1 VEPSSDALDALEIGA
16 NWLAASSEAPGSA
29 ASAIPA
35 SDSDLVRGRV
45 LFGLGYLPHGVRFG
59 GGPASDAA
67 LAALLRDADAN
78 MAGTER
84 WSPGSGP
91 EASDWLFEFLV
102 EALRFEG
109 EPQEWLLDLP
119 ARGET
124 TLASRIIQARLQIL
138 GAQERAA
145 GRAWDADDEAALL
158 SIGHWL
164 RPPRLAGPQD
174 GAAPVPLDRNKEL
187 RELVEITGSADE
199 IVRRL
204 LARDPSGFLICAAPR
219 NQPPGYARLRGTL
232 PDGRFAEA
240 PDLAT
245 WLFGEGKP
253 RQPPL
258 FETAFDAAPNQQ
270 AQDNG
275 NRLALRLLQVRLQG
289 LGFYGRLIDGIFGD
303 ASWAAL
309 RDAMRG
315 DDWADAGS
323 AADEAFGECL
333 RILPHGTWAALSLR
347 LVWARLERFDAP
359 AGAGTLADVL
369 AEAPPSAVEAN
380 ARRLVAAEAQFT
392 RKSPARDEPD
402 VGVFRP
408 LRRVFRAAVTAIG
421 RVFAAVGELVETMFQ
436 PLADLL
442 AAFRR
447 IADRL
452 RHWLREATRPLRRF
466 VFLRPVGDAQVLSRF
481 SVDRDLLVFG
491 SELATP
497 QALAAHLEGIGADQQ
512 VLDRVGFV
520 VGVAIRIGSRVA
532 SGPAG
537 WLLLALGVLRE
548 VPDLLRRR
556 PSRGLPWTAA

>member
-1 VEPSSDALDALEIGA
+1 VEPPSGALDALEIGA

-45 LFGLGYLPHGVRFG
+45 LFGLGYLPDGVRFG

-67 LAALLRDADAN
+67 LAALLRDADAHI
-78 MAGTER
+78 AGTEP
-84 WSPGSGP
+84 WSTGSGP
-91 EASDWLFEFLV
+91 EASDWLFELLV

-119 ARGET
+119 ARGEI

-158 SIGHWL
+158 GIGHWL
-164 RPPRLAGPQD
+164 RPPRLAGPQA
-174 GAAPVPLDRNKEL
+174 GAAPVPLDRKKEL

-219 NQPPGYARLRGTL
+219 NQPPGSARLRGTL

-289 LGFYGRLIDGIFGD
+289 LGFYGRLIDGIFGPR
-303 ASWAAL
+303 SWTAL

-315 DDWADAGS
+315 HDWIGEGDTP
-323 AADEAFGECL
+323 DEAFRECL
-333 RILPHGTWAALSLR
+333 RVLPDGVWAALSLR

-369 AEAPPSAVEAN
+369 AEAPPSALEAN
-380 ARRLVAAEAQFT
+380 ARRLVAAEAKFT
-392 RKSPARDEPD
+392 RDIAARQEPE

-408 LRRVFRAAVTAIG
+408 LRRIFRAAVQAIG
-421 RVFAAVGELVETMFQ
+421 RVFEAVGELVETMFQ
-436 PLADLL
+436 PVADLL

-452 RHWLREATRPLRRF
+452 RHVLSQAARPLRRF
-466 VFLRPVGDAQVLSRF
+466 VFLQAVGDAQVLSRF
-481 SVDRDLLVFG
+481 GADRDLLVFASG
-491 SELATP
+491 HATP
-497 QALAAHLEGIGADQQ
+497 QALEAHLDDIGADQQ
-512 VLDRVGFV
+512 ILDRVGFV
-520 VGVAIRIGSRVA
+520 VGVAIRVGSHVA

-537 WLLLALGVLRE
+537 WLLLALSVLRE
-548 VPDLLRRR
+548 VPDLLGRR
-556 PSRGLPWTAA
+556 PSRGLQSMAA